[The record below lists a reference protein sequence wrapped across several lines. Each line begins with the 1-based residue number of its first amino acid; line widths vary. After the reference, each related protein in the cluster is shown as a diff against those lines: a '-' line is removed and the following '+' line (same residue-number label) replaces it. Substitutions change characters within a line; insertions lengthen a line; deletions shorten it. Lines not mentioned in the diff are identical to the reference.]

1 MNQAIRHG
9 VARLLGVA
17 ILALAAGCQRPP
29 DESVLRRAEA
39 LCQRGQWDAAVP
51 FLKQYLLDYP
61 RATAAH
67 YYLGRCYL
75 NGQKRFLGAAEGEFL
90 VALDLLQQDD
100 RRSPIPEF
108 SDEYFELR
116 CHLELGKVYLRA
128 LMHAVSGGVPAIVI
142 HELAGKCRRTAE
154 NARRLAPD
162 SEDVKELEQIVDGIL
177 HTYVHPRSAPAPKH
191 PFQT

>member
-1 MNQAIRHG
+1 MNQDIRRG
-9 VARLLGVA
+9 AARLLGGAV
-17 ILALAAGCQRPP
+17 LLLAAGCHRPA
-29 DESVLRRAEA
+29 DEGVLRQAGA

-61 RATAAH
+61 RHTAAH
-67 YYLGRCYL
+67 FYLGRCYL
-75 NGQKRFLGAAEGEFL
+75 NGQKRFLGAAEGEL
-90 VALDLLQQDD
+90 LAALDLFHQDH
-100 RRSPIPEF
+100 RHSPIPEF

-116 CHLELGKVYLRA
+116 CHLELGKVHLRA

-142 HELAGKCRRTAE
+142 HELAGKCRSTAE

-177 HTYVHPRSAPAPKH
+177 HMHVHPQSAPAPRQ